1 MVRMEEAAWPWMPSA
16 RGFPSSTVGREGLGP
31 RALVSSNG
39 LEPSGRG
46 MSLVGIGGGMMGGD
60 GLLGGSCS
68 VPVAVVEGED
78 FREDLFFF
86 LLELAAREEGE
97 VFVGMTT
104 QKLSSS
110 SSVSIRD
117 ARRLAVAVERAEA
130 EERLS
135 ASDILEGVD

>member
-1 MVRMEEAAWPWMPSA
+1 MVRMEEAAWPWLPSA

-68 VPVAVVEGED
+68 VPVAVVED

-86 LLELAAREEGE
+86 FLELAAREEGE

>member
-1 MVRMEEAAWPWMPSA
+1 M
-16 RGFPSSTVGREGLGP
+16 
-31 RALVSSNG
+31 
-39 LEPSGRG
+39 
-46 MSLVGIGGGMMGGD
+46 VGIGGGMMGGD

-97 VFVGMTT
+97 VFVGTTT

-130 EERLS
+130 EEWLS
-135 ASDILEGVD
+135 ASDILEGG